1 MTTLDQN
8 RENQRESF
16 AKRNGWYI
24 KFIAGSTRTLFRRWQ
39 INV

>member
-24 KFIAGSTRTLFRRWQ
+24 PCLHERYLVGNDKKSKS
-39 INV
+39 